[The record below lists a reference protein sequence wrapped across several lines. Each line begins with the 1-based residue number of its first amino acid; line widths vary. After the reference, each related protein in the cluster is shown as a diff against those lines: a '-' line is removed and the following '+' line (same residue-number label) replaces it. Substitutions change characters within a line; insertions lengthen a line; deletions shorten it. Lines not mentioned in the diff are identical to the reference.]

1 MKKLFILLAIFTI
14 ASCNPNQDNA
24 DQSSEKVTKKN
35 TEADSPVN
43 DQNKFKTVVKVG
55 VLEEQPFSHYISVSG
70 KVEAREEAYISPEI
84 SSQIEKINVDEGQ
97 RVTKGQLLVSLN
109 TDLTEKSID
118 EVKTGLEL
126 TRKLYEK
133 QKNLWD
139 QGVGSEIEYLQA
151 KTNLESAEARLATL
165 EEQLEK
171 AKIRAP
177 FDGVVDNINAKEGE
191 IAMPGARMLYLVNLQ
206 KLKIK
211 GEVSESYLSKVKK
224 GEKVDVEFPSY
235 EGLSINL
242 PIARV
247 GSVIDNL
254 SRTFTIEL
262 FMNNIKNQLKPNQ
275 LAVMKINDFY
285 IEKALVVPSII
296 IRQDIKGYYVYHVT
310 KNDKNQD
317 VASKVYVETGQSYQ
331 DKTMILSGL
340 NKGMKIILEGYNLV
354 KSGSLVNILEEN

>member
-1 MKKLFILLAIFTI
+1 MKKLFILLAIFAI

-24 DQSSEKVTKKN
+24 DQNSEKATKKN
-35 TEADSPVN
+35 AMADSLSN
-43 DQNKFKTVVKVG
+43 DQNKFKTVVKVE
-55 VLEEQPFSHYISVSG
+55 VLKEKPFSHYISVSG
-70 KVEAREEAYISPEI
+70 KVEAREEAYISPEL
-84 SSQIEKINVDEGQ
+84 SAQIEKINTYEGQ
-97 RVTKGQLLVSLN
+97 EVKKGQLLISLN
-109 TDLTEKSID
+109 TDLTEKSIA

-139 QGVGSEIEYLQA
+139 QEVGSEIQYLQA

-165 EEQLEK
+165 QEQLDK

-191 IAMPGARMLYLVNLQ
+191 IAMPGARLLYLVNLQ
-206 KLKIK
+206 KLKIV
-211 GEVSESYLSKVKK
+211 GEVSESYLSKVRK
-224 GEKVDVEFPSY
+224 GEEVDVEFPSY
-235 EGLSINL
+235 EGMDLSL

-254 SRTFTIEL
+254 SRTFTIEI

-275 LAVMKINDFY
+275 LAVMKINDY
-285 IEKALVVPSII
+285 YVEKALVVPSII

-310 KNDKNQD
+310 KNDKGLD
-317 VASKVYVETGQSYQ
+317 IASKVYIVTGQSYQ
-331 DKTMILSGL
+331 DNTMILSGL
-340 NKGMKIILEGYNLV
+340 KKGMKIILDGYNLV
-354 KSGSLVNILEEN
+354 KSGSLVNIVEEN